1 MSTNVLKE
9 IKNIKKKSIES
20 EQIVHDMCKDIKMLD
35 VAKNNLN
42 CSIEVID
49 RYKKLLI

>member
-1 MSTNVLKE
+1 VSTNVLKE